1 MTTKK
6 ERREI
11 GEGIVSYEARK
22 GPGDVARENAW
33 CLFLILAPAAALF
46 SASESFR
53 DWKFWIPS
61 AFAALLALLNATA
74 VCERLVLFRGLGVQF
89 ETASCLGAR
98 QRTFV
103 EENKIEAVLINEAV
117 TSTDAYYY
125 LCFVM
130 KSGDDM
136 ALAFPTSRPGVD
148 FLAAAYNEAKALLE
162 KKR

>member
-1 MTTKK
+1 
-6 ERREI
+6 
-11 GEGIVSYEARK
+11 
-22 GPGDVARENAW
+22 
-33 CLFLILAPAAALF
+33 
-46 SASESFR
+46 
-53 DWKFWIPS
+53 
-61 AFAALLALLNATA
+61 
-74 VCERLVLFRGLGVQF
+74 
-89 ETASCLGAR
+89 
-98 QRTFV
+98 V
-103 EENKIEAVLINEAV
+103 EENKIEAVLINEVSPVLLQSPWGPRSDPSRLPGMIQAV

>member
-1 MTTKK
+1 MTKK

-33 CLFLILAPAAALF
+33 CLFLILASAAALF

-53 DWKFWIPS
+53 DWKVWISS